1 MGIYY
6 LETKNGE
13 YIRNQKI
20 FMFLMS
26 HKNMSEILGELEM
39 LLVGTLATDESFHSF
54 SQVLSNPHKCL

>member
-6 LETKNGE
+6 LETKNGD

-20 FMFLMS
+20 FMFLLS

-39 LLVGTLATDESFHSF
+39 L
-54 SQVLSNPHKCL
+54 